1 MKIFLKLLMAL
12 VVLAVA
18 APFYLKDKNGAPL
31 MALNDL
37 KMPNLSTPP
46 MPDNIKHA
54 ASGIISNSETFSSAA
69 TDTSPAEGK
78 VKVHKWKDEEG
89 VWHFSSVDSSK
100 QGTSSQ
106 VIFID
111 PGKNNFT
118 SPPSRQQPEQAEK
131 KISTTAAAENVT
143 PNILLP
149 LTHGKSTIEQAKQVQ
164 ELLEQRTN
172 LQQRMM
178 P

>member
-18 APFYLKDKNGAPL
+18 APFFLKDKNGAPL

-37 KMPNLSTPP
+37 KMPDLSTPP
-46 MPDNIKHA
+46 IPDNIKSA
-54 ASGIISNSETFSSAA
+54 VSGITSNSETFSSAA
-69 TDTSPAEGK
+69 TDSSPAGGK

-89 VWHFSSVDSSK
+89 VWHFSSVDSS
-100 QGTSSQ
+100 QRGTSSQ

-111 PGKNNFT
+111 PTQNNFT
-118 SPPSRQQPEQAEK
+118 PPPSREQPEQVEEK
-131 KISTTAAAENVT
+131 VATTAAAENVT

-149 LTHGKSTIEQAKQVQ
+149 LTHGKSTLEQAKQVQ
-164 ELLEQRTN
+164 KLLEQRAD
-172 LQQRMM
+172 LQRRMA